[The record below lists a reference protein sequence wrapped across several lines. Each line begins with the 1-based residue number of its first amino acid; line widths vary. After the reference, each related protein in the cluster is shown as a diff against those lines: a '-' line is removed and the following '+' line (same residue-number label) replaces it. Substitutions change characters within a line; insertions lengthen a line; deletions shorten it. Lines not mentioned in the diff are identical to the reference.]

1 MFRPQLSQWLPDLA
15 LAGVWLMI
23 QSSATYEGRWN
34 FPRTDEEKARQRERI
49 IREANR
55 RRGI

>member
-1 MFRPQLSQWLPDLA
+1 MKTRKRVKDIHYQP
-15 LAGVWLMI
+15 
-23 QSSATYEGRWN
+23 

-55 RRGI
+55 RRGIR